1 MIHKLKFLSGELD
14 GVEFSLCG
22 GDTIFHVGPHRD
34 LLDGASAQTLAS
46 SDNLFYVPDAQLS
59 GDFLLRIGVP
69 GNAGDVHPAAADA
82 VVTDTD
88 TDTDTLQRIE
98 LGQRTADAPW
108 QLQTI
113 ACNVVH
119 SACGLHFAVR
129 RQDQPWARSVL
140 DFRSDQP
147 LLAVAQTSRARPVRR
162 MHAIAAMLLLVGVG
176 LAAAAW
182 WQHRAPETQVREL
195 VEVLTDAPMDFS
207 VVHGSDGRL
216 YAFSDSANGVA
227 WGRRAS
233 KRLAR
238 HGDDYRNRHAEGE
251 RLGAVLTA
259 ANIDYVVIRLRDPQR
274 PEVVISGNPAD
285 LPRLSMRVAGV
296 LATHMPYALQP
307 HYEVIDDARLVVLA
321 RAQLRA
327 MGISSQVDTSG
338 VRVSVSNDV
347 FLDDAGLHAMAQQSR
362 QFTERWG
369 TRRISINIR
378 LWDDLLKGRSY
389 QYSPDQLLSLGEG
402 RWEFSRSTAR

>member
-34 LLDGASAQTLAS
+34 LIDGASAQTLAS

-59 GDFLLRIGVP
+59 GDFLLRISAP
-69 GNAGDVHPAAADA
+69 FSASDVDAATADT
-82 VVTDTD
+82 VDIDTD
-88 TDTDTLQRIE
+88 TDALQQIE
-98 LGQRTADAPW
+98 LGQRASGAPW

-140 DFRSDQP
+140 DFRSDHP
-147 LLAVAQTSRARPVRR
+147 SLAVPQTSRTRPVRR
-162 MHAIAAMLLLVGVG
+162 IHGIAAMLLLVGVC

-182 WQHRAPETQVREL
+182 WQHQAPETQVREL
-195 VEVLTDAPMDFS
+195 VEVLADAPMDFS

-216 YAFSDSANGVA
+216 YAFSDGANGVA

-238 HGDDYRNRHAEGE
+238 HDDDYRDRHAEAE
-251 RLGAVLTA
+251 RLGEVLIA

-274 PEVVISGNPAD
+274 PEVVISGAPAD
-285 LPRLSMRVAGV
+285 LPRLSRRVAGV
-296 LATHMPYALQP
+296 LATHMPYARQP
-307 HYEVIDDARLVVLA
+307 QYEVIDDARLVLLA

-362 QFTERWG
+362 KFTERWG

-402 RWEFSRSTAR
+402 RWEFSRSTTR

>member
-46 SDNLFYVPDAQLS
+46 SDNLFYVPDAHLS
-59 GDFLLRIGVP
+59 GDFLLRIGAP
-69 GNAGDVHPAAADA
+69 DSAEDDHAAA
-82 VVTDTD
+82 TDTFVGD
-88 TDTDTLQRIE
+88 AEAGSDTLQRIE

-108 QLQTI
+108 QLQAI

-129 RQDQPWARSVL
+129 REDQSWARSVL

-147 LLAVAQTSRARPVRR
+147 LHATSAALRPRPARR
-162 MHAIAAMLLLVGVG
+162 MHAIAAVLLLLGVG
-176 LAAAAW
+176 LSAAAW

-195 VEVLTDAPMDFS
+195 VEVLADAPMDFS

-233 KRLAR
+233 RRLAR
-238 HGDDYRNRHAEGE
+238 HGDDYRNRHAEAE

-285 LPRLSMRVAGV
+285 LPRLSTRVAGV
-296 LATHMPYALQP
+296 LATHMPYARQP

-402 RWEFSRSTAR
+402 RWEFSRSSAR